1 MFENFKD
8 FVEDIKEWNFD
19 ISDVKDYFLWWW
31 KLILWI
37 IWFIM
42 IFWFFYLM
50 YFTYWNYKIY
60 KKNYIENKIYKY
72 NLEVLSS
79 VYKKRKKEI
88 NKINKIQIPK
98 IDDNFSEYKLIC
110 LFLKINW
117 DKFVNDKFFISN
129 VFYDNKKNKFNIWLQ
144 WIKYYDDLIKIL
156 LITKIFNNII
166 SINRYSVT
174 LKNESNWW
182 GSVSYYDIKL
192 NWQFK
197 TLENNFKSINWFTKN
212 VRKIK

>member
-8 FVEDIKEWNFD
+8 FVEDVKEWNFD

-197 TLENNFKSINWFTKN
+197 TLENNFKSINWFTEN